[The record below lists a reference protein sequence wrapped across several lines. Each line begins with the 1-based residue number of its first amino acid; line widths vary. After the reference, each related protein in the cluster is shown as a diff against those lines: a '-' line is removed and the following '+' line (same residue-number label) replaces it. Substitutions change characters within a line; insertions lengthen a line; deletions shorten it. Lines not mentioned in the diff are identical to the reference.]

1 MTVKEK
7 LESGFYESKLK
18 RLERPTQPVIG
29 KYPTAEYA
37 REYATKK
44 EQYDIDMA
52 AYRVASQAQS
62 TDNARL
68 YQQFKQEVLE
78 ETFGEDLLWWPTL
91 IEKLYLNLEGES
103 RDMTYIFNRM
113 GDLAD
118 IVQAANFDAQCH
130 VATAATG

>member
-1 MTVKEK
+1 MNVREK
-7 LESGFYESKLK
+7 LESGFYESKMERKK
-18 RLERPTQPVIG
+18 RPDQVSIG

-44 EQYDIDMA
+44 EQYDLDMV

-91 IEKLYLNLEGES
+91 IEKLYLNVEGES
-103 RDMTYIFNRM
+103 CDMTYIFNRM
-113 GDLAD
+113 GDLVD
-118 IVQAANFDAQCH
+118 IVQAAKFDAQCH